1 MKRWQIAN
9 YRQAFQFKSF
19 RLFWSGFTFSV
30 LGDAMTRTALTW
42 FVYKT
47 TNSVKALGLL
57 TLFYTGPVIV
67 GGLLAGWLLDRFDRR
82 YVILADNL
90 IRGVVVALIPFLYA
104 RGQLALWHVY
114 TVAGFYGALMMIPL
128 AGGPA
133 LIPDLVP
140 KRYLDTANALETL
153 SFTLASVLGPP
164 LAGMLISR
172 VGAPNVVIVDAL
184 TYFVFALAILYVKLP
199 KKDAIPSLVAKAT
212 YRLKDA
218 LQLLIQ
224 NKILL
229 STTLMFMTFNLGLGL
244 MLVWLPIYADR
255 VLGGGAELYGI
266 LVGFIAVGEVSSS
279 IVVGGLIF
287 SLSLGVLICLSQF
300 LAGVSLSLLL
310 FRYGT
315 WWAILSLALLGLF
328 QAPLTI
334 WAQTLRMQIIPEKL
348 RGRTFALLRTLM
360 QSASPVG
367 GIIAGFLLPVVG
379 IFTMIGLS
387 VGLMGVPGLLGYRVK
402 DLRLGGKTPVE
413 DQVS

>member
-1 MKRWQIAN
+1 
-9 YRQAFQFKSF
+9 
-19 RLFWSGFTFSV
+19 
-30 LGDAMTRTALTW
+30 
-42 FVYKT
+42 
-47 TNSVKALGLL
+47 
-57 TLFYTGPVIV
+57 
-67 GGLLAGWLLDRFDRR
+67 LLDRFDRR
-82 YVILADNL
+82 HVILADNL

-114 TVAGFYGALMMIPL
+114 TVAGIYDALMMIPL

-133 LIPDLVP
+133 LVPDLVP

-153 SFTLASVLGPP
+153 SFTLASVIGPP
-164 LAGMLISR
+164 LAGLLISR

-184 TYFVFALAILYVKLP
+184 TYFAFALAIVFVKLP
-199 KKDAIPSLVAKAT
+199 KKEEILSSVANTA

-218 LQLLIQ
+218 LQLLTQ

-244 MLVWLPIYADR
+244 MLVWLPIYADQ

-266 LVGFIAVGEVSSS
+266 LLGFVAAGEVISS
-279 IVVGGLIF
+279 ILVGGLIF
-287 SLSLGVLICLSQF
+287 SFSLGVLICLSQF

-310 FRYGT
+310 FRHDT
-315 WWAILSLALLGLF
+315 WWSILSLTLLGLY

-367 GIIAGFLLPVVG
+367 GIIAGYLLPVVG
-379 IFTMIGLS
+379 IFTMIGFS
-387 VGLMGVPGLLGYRVK
+387 VGLMGIPGVLGYRVK
-402 DLRLGGKTPVE
+402 DLRSGDKTPAE
-413 DQVS
+413 DPVY